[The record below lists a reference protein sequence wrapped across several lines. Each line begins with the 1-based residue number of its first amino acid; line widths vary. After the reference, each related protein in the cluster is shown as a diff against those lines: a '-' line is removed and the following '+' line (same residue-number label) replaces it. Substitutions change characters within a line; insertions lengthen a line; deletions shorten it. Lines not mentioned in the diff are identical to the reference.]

1 MSMNTV
7 VAASL
12 EVEELVTLFKQEP
25 FDSKNKICINFGED
39 LTKRNTMAE
48 KLRNEDV
55 VFASTISCSTGY
67 CICNF
72 IQYK

>member
-1 MSMNTV
+1 MNTV

-39 LTKRNTMAE
+39 LTKRNNVVSILRDEKVLFWPTMNFIFE
-48 KLRNEDV
+48 H
-55 VFASTISCSTGY
+55 